1 MIRLPR
7 YTWDQATILQL
18 ATANGFKALGLNPAT
33 IRWWAAQ
40 GLITAIGK
48 APGGAHLYSIGEVS
62 AASDRPRQK
71 PGPKPRRRCLQT
83 PTNSPTIRGER

>member
-1 MIRLPR
+1 MTTLQR
-7 YTWDQATILQL
+7 YTWDQAAILQL
-18 ATANGFKALGLNPAT
+18 ATANGFRAFELNPAT

-40 GLITAIGK
+40 GLITAVGK

-71 PGPKPRRRCLQT
+71 PGPKPRRGSLQT
-83 PTNSPTIRGER
+83 ATSSPTIRGER